1 MQLCI
6 FRIFVYIGDIF
17 RIFVAFGNA
26 RYIWSSF
33 GHCGCLTSDQ
43 ATNANQLSLTNPAN
57 PAEQICIPIPHKIRL
72 LRNFLKPHK
81 PGIIGLGPEII
92 FKIAFCFYC
101 FTFIRRL
108 RLCFQHGILFICL
121 SLLAFKMVFCFFHL
135 EYYLLHLWSDIESL
149 CANDT
154 FFLSSSVNATSRES
168 TKIIFSKVTR
178 N

>member
-1 MQLCI
+1 MYGLGIGTNCQAFGGQCDAIVYIGI

-57 PAEQICIPIPHKIRL
+57 PAEQICQPIPHKIRL

-92 FKIAFCFYC
+92 FKIAFCFFFFKMAFC
-101 FTFIRRL
+101 FSVCLCLYSRWYLVSL
-108 RLCFQHGILFICL
+108 RLSALTSKTMGCAVVCDM
-121 SLLAFKMVFCFFHL
+121 SLL
-135 EYYLLHLWSDIESL
+135 
-149 CANDT
+149 
-154 FFLSSSVNATSRES
+154 REGE
-168 TKIIFSKVTR
+168 
-178 N
+178 

>member
-1 MQLCI
+1 MVSEYGFELGTNCQAFGGQCDAIVYIGI

-72 LRNFLKPHK
+72 LRNFLKPTK

-135 EYYLLHLWSDIESL
+135 EY
-149 CANDT
+149 
-154 FFLSSSVNATSRES
+154 
-168 TKIIFSKVTR
+168 
-178 N
+178 

>member
-1 MQLCI
+1 MVAVYGLGIGTNCQAFGGQCDAIVYIGI

-57 PAEQICIPIPHKIRL
+57 PAEQICQPIPHKIRL

-92 FKIAFCFYC
+92 FKIAFCF
-101 FTFIRRL
+101 FSL
-108 RLCFQHGILFICL
+108 QDGILFLCL
-121 SLLAFKMVFCFFHL
+121 SVLVFKMVFGFSAPVCFNFKDNGVRSCL
-135 EYYLLHLWSDIESL
+135 
-149 CANDT
+149 
-154 FFLSSSVNATSRES
+154 
-168 TKIIFSKVTR
+168 
-178 N
+178 